1 MSKNKD
7 KDNILQFPNYGL
19 QNPTISPESIQDKL
33 LAYKESYSSELSEI
47 IWQNVLGEM
56 DRAGCDFDTDIEKY
70 FSSMVLVYE
79 AIKALH
85 LLSLDVNHPLHQF
98 AEENVMTEQTEP
110 GVMQGGFGKDFDLGV
125 DFDPEMD

>member
-1 MSKNKD
+1 MSKKE
-7 KDNILQFPNYGL
+7 KDNVIQFPNYGMSKPPMDA
-19 QNPTISPESIQDKL
+19 QEIQDKL

-56 DRAGCDFDTDIEKY
+56 DRAGCDFDEDIEKY

-85 LLSLDVNHPLHQF
+85 LLSLDVAHPLHEF
-98 AEENVMTEQTEP
+98 AEENVMTSSPEP
-110 GVMQGGFGKDFDLGV
+110 GLMEGGFKKDFDLGV